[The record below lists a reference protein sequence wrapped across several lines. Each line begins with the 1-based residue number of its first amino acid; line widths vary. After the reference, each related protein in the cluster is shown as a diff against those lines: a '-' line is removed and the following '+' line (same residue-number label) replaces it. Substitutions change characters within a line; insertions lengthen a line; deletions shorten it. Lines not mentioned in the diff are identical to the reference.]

1 MPLPRGEVARECSPA
16 GSKEQPEEI
25 KEHNIAGGVAR
36 IRVTERVI
44 APCKGKYFYF
54 FNASL
59 LYFFAIRVIMYI
71 SIIKLQ

>member
-1 MPLPRGEVARECSPA
+1 MTERAPA

-25 KEHNIAGGVAR
+25 KEHNIAGEVAS
-36 IRVTERVI
+36 IRVTERAI
-44 APCKGKYFYF
+44 APRKRKYFYF